1 MKRKQTEKEL
11 PAYADEIIRTEEYR
25 RMKQYRHHIKGS
37 VYDHSLKVAYLCDR
51 HHRRFKMKTTR
62 RELLRGALL
71 HDYYLYDW
79 HDIRGARRYLHGFVH
94 AGRALENALARY
106 PDLTPIE
113 QDMILRHMFP
123 LIPIPPKT
131 AAGWLLC
138 FYDKVATLSDY
149 FGENKWKKR
158 ADDMQR

>member
-1 MKRKQTEKEL
+1 MVQV
-11 PAYADEIIRTEEYR
+11 IIG
-25 RMKQYRHHIKGS
+25 KKGS
-37 VYDHSLKVAYLCDR
+37 GKT
-51 HHRRFKMKTTR
+51 KMLIEMVNKAAAETK
-62 RELLRGALL
+62 GN
-71 HDYYLYDW
+71 
-79 HDIRGARRYLHGFVH
+79 VVC
-94 AGRALENALARY
+94 
-106 PDLTPIE
+106 IE

-138 FYDKVATLSDY
+138 FYDKVAALSDY